1 MDEMT
6 GGATNLAAFM
16 QKVQFEREKTN
27 AKMEKLLAKLD
38 RLETQVCKDGGSN
51 ERMLDYLHK
60 KTTLMERTVQD
71 LDHE

>member
-51 ERMLDYLHK
+51 ELASVPEASH
-60 KTTLMERTVQD
+60 Q
-71 LDHE
+71 